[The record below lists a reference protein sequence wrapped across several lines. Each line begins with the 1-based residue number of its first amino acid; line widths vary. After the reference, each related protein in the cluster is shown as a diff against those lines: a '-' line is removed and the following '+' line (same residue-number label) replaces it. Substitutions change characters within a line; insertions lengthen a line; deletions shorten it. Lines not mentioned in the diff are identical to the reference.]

1 MKSLLKNLEENNI
14 SKFNNEEK
22 RKMFDNFEKSRI
34 ENLKRWID
42 IENSEKVDWN
52 KIEENLTQI
61 ISQITL
67 NASNLEQ
74 LQLWKDSQ
82 QSLIKEFSDLVKF
95 DLLIESRTQGSPA

>member
-22 RKMFDNFEKSRI
+22 KKIFDNFEKSRI
-34 ENLKRWID
+34 INLKRWID

-61 ISQITL
+61 ISQITQ

-74 LQLWKDSQ
+74 LQLWKDYQ
-82 QSLIKEFSDLVKF
+82 QS
-95 DLLIESRTQGSPA
+95 